1 MPPNA
6 IYSPRSCIQI
16 LGICFSASQIKMEK
30 ESFHFDVTRFSG
42 GPATRATWAVALV
55 VVQQGPLSSLSFW
68 PSLFSFWPR
77 NQASLYQ
84 NLVVLVVALVS
95 AKIWVRP

>member
-16 LGICFSASQIKMEK
+16 LGICFSASQIQMEK

-68 PSLFSFWPR
+68 PR